1 MSVNG
6 PIGIAGRADR
16 AAPDPADSPG
26 AAVHDL
32 VVLCVRYLAGG
43 RDLSLTAA
51 SVLSTLDRVGPQ
63 RITALAAR
71 EDVSQPSMTQL
82 VQRLELRGLVA
93 RAADPADGRAALAS
107 ITPAGHAA
115 LLARRRASAGRLD
128 DLLDRLPADRLAA
141 LTDAVR
147 TALPDLH
154 AHADGSNA

>member
-6 PIGIAGRADR
+6 PTGVSEPLDP
-16 AAPDPADSPG
+16 AAPNPAESPG
-26 AAVHDL
+26 AALHDL
-32 VVLCVRYLAGG
+32 VVLCVRHLAGG

-51 SVLSTLDRVGPQ
+51 SVLSTLDRGGPQ
-63 RITALAAR
+63 RITTLAAR

-115 LLARRRASAGRLD
+115 LLARRRASADRLD
-128 DLLDRLPADRLAA
+128 DLLDRLPPDRLAA
-141 LTDAVR
+141 LTHAVR
-147 TALPDLH
+147 EALPDLH
-154 AHADGSNA
+154 AHTWSTT